1 MNYFVVTMD
10 QKTITTNKT
19 SITYEKG
26 ICNIWREMDDVIF
39 FYLRFFDVLR
49 IVQENKC
56 HIWNPQKILDKKHVR
71 FMQTY

>member
-1 MNYFVVTMD
+1 MKKVFV
-10 QKTITTNKT
+10 I
-19 SITYEKG
+19 YGEK
-26 ICNIWREMDDVIF
+26 WMASFF

-56 HIWNPQKILDKKHVR
+56 HISNPQEILDKKHVL